1 MIPLSWSIETFHA
14 QHDLTS
20 QYRSQ
25 LRDLQK
31 TKFTFKYEVLIVPGS
46 HINKQA
52 SKCTLLTLF
61 LVDKQLRDKE
71 RVESA
76 LESENVKEVISQM
89 LASECGYASTEYHH
103 MPENLVRSYSK

>member
-1 MIPLSWSIETFHA
+1 MIPLSWSIEIFHA

-20 QYRSQ
+20 HYRSQ

-52 SKCTLLTLF
+52 SKCTISDPVTSRQAAEGQGASGEC
-61 LVDKQLRDKE
+61 V
-71 RVESA
+71 RV
-76 LESENVKEVISQM
+76 
-89 LASECGYASTEYHH
+89 G
-103 MPENLVRSYSK
+103 